1 MKKIEEMNTNEL
13 ESEVQEH
20 NRLYF
25 EKNAPVISDYEFDEL
40 VEELKKRRPKS
51 LALTELVG
59 DGGSGG
65 RKIKHERPMLSLDKC
80 YDEETINSWV
90 AKFEG
95 DVVVSPKVDGCA
107 VSILYGGDGKILIAS
122 TRGDGDEGEDIT
134 ENVKRIT
141 AIPNSTHKNIE
152 VRGEV
157 FMPLSIFKRY
167 SSEFANPRNLAAGAI
182 KQKDPA
188 KTAEYDLSFFAYDI
202 IGIDLSTE
210 GEKFEMLEGLG
221 FKNVDWRLVSRT
233 DLQLAFDEIL
243 KKRGEY
249 DFETDGVVY
258 KTNVLSE
265 QVRLGATAHHPRYAM
280 AYKFQG
286 DSGSTTLLDVEWSV
300 SRTGAITPV
309 AIVEPVQLSGA
320 KVRRASLHNLA
331 ILNSLNITLG
341 AKVLMMRRGGVI
353 PHVESVLSSGEG
365 AIEIPSRCPA
375 CGSAAEIRDDTLYC
389 TNAKECVRSNIG
401 ELSHFVDVVGIDGF
415 GDKLLLQL
423 YNAELVRDPAEF
435 FELTKE
441 ELLGMERMGER
452 SASKLIGAVGAIKEI
467 PLANFLQSLGI
478 RELGKNVSLL
488 LAGFGSLD
496 RVLGLEEEELSAVHG
511 IGEVIAREVVSGL
524 KVRAPLIKKLLK
536 HVSVGEGKAERV
548 DGKFFR
554 ISFLFTGKMIVMG
567 RNEAIK
573 LVEGAGG
580 MVAQSVTKGLD
591 YLVVGDGGG
600 AGSKLAKAEKLQ
612 EKGGEVQI
620 ISESE
625 FLKMIEE

>member
-1 MKKIEEMNTNEL
+1 
-13 ESEVQEH
+13 
-20 NRLYF
+20 
-25 EKNAPVISDYEFDEL
+25 
-40 VEELKKRRPKS
+40 
-51 LALTELVG
+51 
-59 DGGSGG
+59 
-65 RKIKHERPMLSLDKC
+65 
-80 YDEETINSWV
+80 
-90 AKFEG
+90 
-95 DVVVSPKVDGCA
+95 
-107 VSILYGGDGKILIAS
+107 
-122 TRGDGDEGEDIT
+122 
-134 ENVKRIT
+134 
-141 AIPNSTHKNIE
+141 
-152 VRGEV
+152 
-157 FMPLSIFKRY
+157 
-167 SSEFANPRNLAAGAI
+167 
-182 KQKDPA
+182 
-188 KTAEYDLSFFAYDI
+188 
-202 IGIDLSTE
+202 
-210 GEKFEMLEGLG
+210 
-221 FKNVDWRLVSRT
+221 
-233 DLQLAFDEIL
+233 
-243 KKRGEY
+243 
-249 DFETDGVVY
+249 
-258 KTNVLSE
+258 
-265 QVRLGATAHHPRYAM
+265 
-280 AYKFQG
+280 
-286 DSGSTTLLDVEWSV
+286 
-300 SRTGAITPV
+300 
-309 AIVEPVQLSGA
+309 
-320 KVRRASLHNLA
+320 
-331 ILNSLNITLG
+331 
-341 AKVLMMRRGGVI
+341 
-353 PHVESVLSSGEG
+353 
-365 AIEIPSRCPA
+365 
-375 CGSAAEIRDDTLYC
+375 
-389 TNAKECVRSNIG
+389 VRSNIG

-496 RVLGLEEEELSAVHG
+496 RVLKLEEEELSAVHG

-554 ISFLFTGKMIVMG
+554 ISFLFTGKMIAMG

>member
-1 MKKIEEMNTNEL
+1 MKKLEEMNTDEL
-13 ESEVQEH
+13 ESEVREH

-25 EKNAPVISDYEFDEL
+25 EINAPVISDYEFDEL

-95 DVVVSPKVDGCA
+95 DVVVSPKIDGCA
-107 VSILYGGDGKILIAS
+107 VSIRYGSDGNLLFAS

-134 ENVKRIT
+134 ENVKRIKS
-141 AIPNSTHKNIE
+141 IPSSASENVE

-157 FMPLSIFKRY
+157 FMPLSVFKRY
-167 SSEFANPRNLAAGAI
+167 SAEFANPRNLAAGAI

-188 KTAEYDLSFFAYDI
+188 KTAEYDLSFLAYDI

-233 DLQLAFDEIL
+233 DLQLPFDEIL

-258 KTNVLSE
+258 KANVLSE

-309 AIVEPVQLSGA
+309 AIVEPVHLSGA

-365 AIEIPSRCPA
+365 LWICCRDSRRYP
-375 CGSAAEIRDDTLYC
+375 LLH
-389 TNAKECVRSNIG
+389 ECQGVC
-401 ELSHFVDVVGIDGF
+401 
-415 GDKLLLQL
+415 
-423 YNAELVRDPAEF
+423 
-435 FELTKE
+435 E
-441 ELLGMERMGER
+441 EQYR
-452 SASKLIGAVGAIKEI
+452 
-467 PLANFLQSLGI
+467 
-478 RELGKNVSLL
+478 
-488 LAGFGSLD
+488 
-496 RVLGLEEEELSAVHG
+496 
-511 IGEVIAREVVSGL
+511 
-524 KVRAPLIKKLLK
+524 RALP
-536 HVSVGEGKAERV
+536 
-548 DGKFFR
+548 FR
-554 ISFLFTGKMIVMG
+554 
-567 RNEAIK
+567 
-573 LVEGAGG
+573 
-580 MVAQSVTKGLD
+580 
-591 YLVVGDGGG
+591 
-600 AGSKLAKAEKLQ
+600 
-612 EKGGEVQI
+612 
-620 ISESE
+620 
-625 FLKMIEE
+625 